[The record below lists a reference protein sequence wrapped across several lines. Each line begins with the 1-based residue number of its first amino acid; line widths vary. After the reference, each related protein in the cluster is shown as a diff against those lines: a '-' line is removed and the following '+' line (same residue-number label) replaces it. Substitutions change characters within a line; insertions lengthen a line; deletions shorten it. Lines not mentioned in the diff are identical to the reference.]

1 MRCVNCKHYEAY
13 HKDPNPN
20 STTRHYCLKCDAVIY
35 ATQNI
40 DGSFKNVIIP
50 KKCYFNNYFD
60 FIKSIAAAVCDISE
74 AMVIGPTPPGTGV

>member
-1 MRCVNCKHYEAY
+1 MRCINCKHYEAY

-20 STTRHYCLKCDAVIY
+20 STTRHYCLKCDGVIY

-50 KKCYFNNYFD
+50 KKCYFNNYFEESD
-60 FIKSIAAAVCDISE
+60 EYKKRLDDRYNTIEDGLHCQVED
-74 AMVIGPTPPGTGV
+74 

>member
-50 KKCYFNNYFD
+50 KKCYFNNYFEESD
-60 FIKSIAAAVCDISE
+60 EYRKRLDERYNIPEDGLHCQVED
-74 AMVIGPTPPGTGV
+74 